1 MASNYH
7 GLIHASSH
15 KPSTYISI
23 MFYAILFLIVYQ
35 SLHMT
40 DHLLQYYERYVLKMS
55 SQPGL
60 FEGFFNASD
69 TKVHLWL
76 NGIEYV
82 VILVIAISFFKS
94 FRFIKMNQHRPYS
107 IVILQYTIIFLA
119 VYQTLHVID
128 HGFQYYQLYVLK
140 ISPPPALFEG
150 AFNES
155 DTIIHAWINGIL
167 IVSSFTIWIAF
178 SRSKLRKEMKQD
190 FIKMKL

>member
-1 MASNYH
+1 
-7 GLIHASSH
+7 
-15 KPSTYISI
+15 
-23 MFYAILFLIVYQ
+23 
-35 SLHMT
+35 
-40 DHLLQYYERYVLKMS
+40 MS
-55 SQPGL
+55 SPPGL
-60 FEGFFNASD
+60 FEGLFNVSD
-69 TKVHLWL
+69 TKIHLWL

-82 VILVIAISFFKS
+82 VILVIAVSFFKS

-107 IVILQYTIIFLA
+107 IIILQYTIIFLA

-128 HGFQYYQLYVLK
+128 HLFQYYQLYVLK

-178 SRSKLRKEMKQD
+178 SRSKLRKEMKRD

>member
-1 MASNYH
+1 
-7 GLIHASSH
+7 
-15 KPSTYISI
+15 
-23 MFYAILFLIVYQ
+23 
-35 SLHMT
+35 
-40 DHLLQYYERYVLKMS
+40 MS
-55 SQPGL
+55 SPPGL
-60 FEGFFNASD
+60 FEGLFNASD
-69 TKVHLWL
+69 TKIHLWL

-82 VILVIAISFFKS
+82 VILVIAVSFFKS

-107 IVILQYTIIFLA
+107 IIILQYTIIFLA

-128 HGFQYYQLYVLK
+128 HLFQYYQLYVLK

-178 SRSKLRKEMKQD
+178 SRSKLRKEMKRD